1 MGQGPTRYLLIGN
14 GRLSRHL
21 QHYFGHLHLDFQLWT
36 RHDSRPLRDALQGCS
51 HALLLI
57 PDDALLDFV
66 ETHPELR
73 GVTTVHFSGSL
84 ATPLAWGAHPLMT
97 FSQAL
102 YPVSDYRDIHF
113 VVDSEAPEF
122 ASLLPGLPNPHH
134 RLPSS
139 LKARYHAECVLSGNF
154 TSMLWSHFFE
164 VLEAKLGLPRTAAL
178 PYLRRVA
185 ANLESELSPLTGP
198 LVRGDHATVN
208 RNLQALE
215 GDPYQGVYS
224 SFVAAYP
231 KTIEKAS

>member
-1 MGQGPTRYLLIGN
+1 MGQGPARYLLIGN

-21 QHYFGHLHLDFQLWT
+21 QHYFQHLQLDYQVWT
-36 RHDSRPLRDALQGCS
+36 RHDGPLKEALQGRT

-57 PDDALLDFV
+57 RDDAMLDFLD
-66 ETHPELR
+66 THPELQALT
-73 GVTTVHFSGSL
+73 VVHFSGSL

-97 FSQAL
+97 FSQTL
-102 YPVSDYRDIHF
+102 YPATDYRDIHF

-122 ASLLPGLPNPHH
+122 ARLLPGLPNPHH
-134 RLPSS
+134 RLSSS

-164 VLEAKLGLPRTAAL
+164 VLEAKLGVPRTAAL

-198 LVRGDHATVN
+198 LVRGDIATVH

-224 SFVAAYP
+224 SFVEAYP